1 MRKEFYLALGSALK
15 EVGDG
20 AIKYVDLWNHNVEFI
35 EQEDAC
41 ERPAVFVEFGRII
54 WDSLMGGR
62 EWRGRCEV
70 RLHVVTDWK
79 GSSNYDSENLEE
91 SLSVFDLLKEI
102 QLKVTGMSGETFCN
116 VRFIASDTN
125 HNHEDI
131 VENIEVY
138 TVTCIRKLD

>member
-35 EQEDAC
+35 EQEDAW

-54 WDSLMGGR
+54 WDSLMGGL

>member
-1 MRKEFYLALGSALK
+1 MRKEFYLALGSELK

-35 EQEDAC
+35 EQEDAW

-138 TVTCIRKLD
+138 SVTCIRKLE

>member
-35 EQEDAC
+35 EQEDAW

>member
-1 MRKEFYLALGSALK
+1 MAFLSYYKEKSMSSIVERLR
-15 EVGDG
+15 
-20 AIKYVDLWNHNVEFI
+20 EFI
-35 EQEDAC
+35 EQEDAW

-138 TVTCIRKLD
+138 GVTCIRKLE

>member
-35 EQEDAC
+35 EQEDAW

-54 WDSLMGGR
+54 WDSLMGGL

-138 TVTCIRKLD
+138 GVTCIRKLE

>member
-35 EQEDAC
+35 EQEDAW

-79 GSSNYDSENLEE
+79 GSSNY
-91 SLSVFDLLKEI
+91 EI